1 MDTVLGLVGLVL
13 FIVAVVGYAALVTF
27 IVIKVSPARDRPKK
41 ADPAPES

>member
-1 MDTVLGLVGLVL
+1 MDTLLGLVGLVL

>member
-1 MDTVLGLVGLVL
+1 MDTVIGLVGLVL
-13 FIVAVVGYAALVTF
+13 FITAVVGYAALVTF